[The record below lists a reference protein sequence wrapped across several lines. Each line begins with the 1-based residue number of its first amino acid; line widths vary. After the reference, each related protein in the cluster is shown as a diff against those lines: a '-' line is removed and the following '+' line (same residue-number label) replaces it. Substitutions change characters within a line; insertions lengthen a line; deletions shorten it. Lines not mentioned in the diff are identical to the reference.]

1 MALLAEDKAGLKRGA
16 ELRDGAALWG
26 PAALGPPFPA
36 SPDASRTSGLIYRD
50 HGVLSPMQTG
60 NALLSLTLTIA
71 LIHSVPSK
79 SKDLEEEIHG
89 NERRDVF
96 FSCYFIMGKGG

>member
-36 SPDASRTSGLIYRD
+36 SPDTSRTSGLIYRD

-71 LIHSVPSK
+71 LHKEEKSVNTHDCK
-79 SKDLEEEIHG
+79 H
-89 NERRDVF
+89 RV
-96 FSCYFIMGKGG
+96 GKVSIFLVIKGTQILLK

>member
-71 LIHSVPSK
+71 LHR
-79 SKDLEEEIHG
+79 EEEKSVNTHDCKH
-89 NERRDVF
+89 RV
-96 FSCYFIMGKGG
+96 GKVSIFLVIKGTQILLK